1 MYSSIHFLMYKHLCD
16 HHSEQ
21 NIEHFLHPGRLPH
34 ALSQQRQSLFLAVYY
49 YLKEREIPGG
59 CISGVWVSRKLFQ
72 KREGVGGVGESG
84 RQRANWAAPP
94 PAVVAG
100 FRSAGFRVCFL
111 STIWMNR
118 HVARLENRR
127 RKPFLCP
134 NTTEKVSIH
143 WLQSHSSLVL
153 LQFYLSHLVL
163 RPGCSWMFWLHI
175 HSLLVCF
182 HTWLLFQE
190 RLDRFNSGWQ
200 FSPIASSSGC
210 TVNALSELH

>member
-1 MYSSIHFLMYKHLCD
+1 MWPPLRTKHRT
-16 HHSEQ
+16 
-21 NIEHFLHPGRLPH
+21 FPTPRK
-34 ALSQQRQSLFLAVYY
+34 ALSCPLPTKAITVLGCLLLFKRKRNSRGMYIRCLGKQEV
-49 YLKEREIPGG
+49 IPETR
-59 CISGVWVSRKLFQ
+59 VSRWGW
-72 KREGVGGVGESG
+72 RVRPSTP
-84 RQRANWAAPP
+84 NWAAPP

-143 WLQSHSSLVL
+143 WLQSHASLVL